1 MVSKLTTGHE
11 SSFSKFQTDTKELAR
26 LSKDGYVATEN
37 WITGY
42 YKTLAD
48 NRQSERDISYRDKRF
63 PNLTMYGKL
72 DLTERFPDGTI
83 MVTDFKTGSS
93 KTTGVIEKVDD
104 EGRLSGLMRQLAM
117 YSYLVRG
124 AEDKEVIESRL
135 LFLEEDPK
143 NKNVLYRTRVSDEH
157 IDLLVRDITDYEK
170 LLTTGEWTKRL
181 CQAKSYNGSECEYC
195 KRIEKILEK

>member
-1 MVSKLTTGHE
+1 
-11 SSFSKFQTDTKELAR
+11 
-26 LSKDGYVATEN
+26 
-37 WITGY
+37 
-42 YKTLAD
+42 
-48 NRQSERDISYRDKRF
+48 
-63 PNLTMYGKL
+63 MYGKL

-93 KTTGVIEKVDD
+93 KTTGVIEKIDD

-143 NKNVLYRTRVSDEH
+143 NKNVLYRTRVSEEQ

-181 CQAKSYNGSECEYC
+181 CQVKSYNGGMCEYC
-195 KRIEKILEK
+195 ERINKILEK